1 MEVFTQ
7 VCVWF
12 LFVCVVCEFGAKGY
26 KRYKLISL
34 VAAAPQEQGSKGEEG
49 EEVLVEEVCEGCGSL
64 ITGKVKDT
72 KKDE

>member
-26 KRYKLISL
+26 KRYKLIDYDASG
-34 VAAAPQEQGSKGEEG
+34 ETDDEYNGEEV

-64 ITGKVKDT
+64 ITRKVKDT

>member
-12 LFVCVVCEFGAKGY
+12 LFVCLVCESGWKGY
-26 KRYKLISL
+26 KRYKLI
-34 VAAAPQEQGSKGEEG
+34 EEEE
-49 EEVLVEEVCEGCGSL
+49 EEVVVEEVVEEVCEGCGSL

>member
-26 KRYKLISL
+26 KRYKLI
-34 VAAAPQEQGSKGEEG
+34 EEEG
-49 EEVLVEEVCEGCGSL
+49 EEVEEEVVEEVCEGCGSL
-64 ITGKVKDT
+64 ITRKVKDT